1 MNLQNRNNLI
11 LSLIA
16 ETQFDAYVQG
26 YMAKAGAAAGASD
39 NLLVEA
45 EGAAMLQGLVAPVR
59 AQQRAC
65 GQPLQNALLQ
75 IAHDLLLQTKS
86 QLAIAANASSIHVI
100 QRDMNRAIWNIAT
113 AIDHLAEFAQPSQ
126 DTVKVIERLML
137 FVGSSP
143 SPEGQQL
150 AAEASAVLGMSEGAG
165 MKPMIQAHLVERDQ
179 FGFWTHPNYPDLAD
193 NCSSSEAQETCAGLD
208 WSCRTSSWSRMRLA
222 STTLPVRTNDTASGS
237 QRGPKAP
244 VGSCY
249 RSTIPITARCASTC
263 DRSEST

>member
-113 AIDHLAEFAQPSQ
+113 AD
-126 DTVKVIERLML
+126 
-137 FVGSSP
+137 
-143 SPEGQQL
+143 PE
-150 AAEASAVLGMSEGAG
+150 A
-165 MKPMIQAHLVERDQ
+165 
-179 FGFWTHPNYPDLAD
+179 
-193 NCSSSEAQETCAGLD
+193 
-208 WSCRTSSWSRMRLA
+208 
-222 STTLPVRTNDTASGS
+222 PVRP
-237 QRGPKAP
+237 QRCGYLGPHGGNRVHSHSNQAL
-244 VGSCY
+244 SC
-249 RSTIPITARCASTC
+249 PMAA
-263 DRSEST
+263 